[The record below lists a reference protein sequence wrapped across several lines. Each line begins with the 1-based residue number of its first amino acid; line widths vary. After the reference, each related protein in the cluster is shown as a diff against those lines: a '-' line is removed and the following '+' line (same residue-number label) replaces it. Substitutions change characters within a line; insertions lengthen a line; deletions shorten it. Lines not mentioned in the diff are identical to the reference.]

1 MRQLAPDESE
11 HDTRALEAEALEGWP
26 QETPFISTTAGLA
39 EESFELVES
48 KEEFGALSGPDG
60 QPEHERPVVQG
71 PAGTAP
77 AVRILWPA
85 LGFPAV
91 IAPGAAPPPG
101 ASGPH
106 VARSATVLLLS
117 NRETLTSADAARY
130 LRVVPW
136 EQRTRAYIPE
146 GQPGCFA
153 ATDLRVRSDSPAGV
167 LTRSQ
172 TDGRG
177 DAISFGGDR
186 YEDSIIGSLSKAVRS
201 FYARQG
207 LRYLH
212 EVRISEQACAKLA
225 DGQYHHF
232 WNGDRLPQRR
242 NRKR

>member
-48 KEEFGALSGPDG
+48 KEEFGAFFGPDG

-106 VARSATVLLLS
+106 VARSSTVLL
-117 NRETLTSADAARY
+117 
-130 LRVVPW
+130 
-136 EQRTRAYIPE
+136 
-146 GQPGCFA
+146 C
-153 ATDLRVRSDSPAGV
+153 
-167 LTRSQ
+167 
-172 TDGRG
+172 
-177 DAISFGGDR
+177 
-186 YEDSIIGSLSKAVRS
+186 
-201 FYARQG
+201 
-207 LRYLH
+207 
-212 EVRISEQACAKLA
+212 RIE
-225 DGQYHHF
+225 
-232 WNGDRLPQRR
+232 
-242 NRKR
+242 KR